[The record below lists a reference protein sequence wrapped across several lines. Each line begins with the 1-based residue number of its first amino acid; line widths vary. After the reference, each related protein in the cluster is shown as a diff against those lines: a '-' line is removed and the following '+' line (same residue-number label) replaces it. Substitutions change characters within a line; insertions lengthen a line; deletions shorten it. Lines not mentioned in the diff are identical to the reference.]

1 MSEVHQN
8 NCALSHQGSLR
19 IGDWLWRPVYA
30 KLWWSAVPVYW
41 GGMAAS
47 GHVQPLGAFYNSAAA
62 GFLTIFFF
70 PPLVAFILWFGFF
83 REWLAAQ
90 PYVDSDAA
98 SPDQMFLGADSYGPS
113 GMPCEFDPLDPRSGA
128 LWVGNTLNPLNAA
141 YINRASKRMSFHP
154 LARYQGRSRS
164 HH

>member
-1 MSEVHQN
+1 MPNADQDRPGLADSRP
-8 NCALSHQGSLR
+8 LR

-30 KLWWSAVPVYW
+30 KLWWSAVPLYW

-47 GHVQPLGAFYNSAAA
+47 EHVQRLGDFYGSAAA

-70 PPLVAFILWFGFF
+70 PPLVAFILCFGFF

-90 PYVDSDAA
+90 SHADSDAEVA
-98 SPDQMFLGADSYGPS
+98 DEMFLGADSYGPS
-113 GMPCEFDPLDPRSGA
+113 GMPCEFDPLDPRSGT

-141 YINRASKRMSFHP
+141 YINRAS
-154 LARYQGRSRS
+154 
-164 HH
+164 